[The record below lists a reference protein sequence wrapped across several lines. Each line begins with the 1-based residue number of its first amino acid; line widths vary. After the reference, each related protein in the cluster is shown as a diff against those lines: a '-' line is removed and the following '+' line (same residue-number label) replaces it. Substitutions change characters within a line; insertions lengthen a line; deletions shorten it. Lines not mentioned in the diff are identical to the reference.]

1 MIRILDILFSL
12 IALIVLVPILMPIAL
27 LLKLTGEGEIFY
39 SQKRIGKD
47 GKTFKLLKFATML
60 KNSPNMQGGTITTKN
75 DPRILPI
82 GYFLRKT
89 KINELPQL
97 LNVILGDMSL
107 IGPRPMVES
116 NFNYYNEEEKSI
128 ISSVQPGLSGLGSIL
143 FRNEEKLLDEKYDRH
158 KFYQEQIVPYKASLE
173 IWFVKHNSISLYLFL
188 IFATIYVVLFS
199 DSKIIFKYFPSI
211 PSIPFELNK
220 Y

>member
-27 LLKLTGEGEIFY
+27 LLKFTGEGEIFY

-60 KNSPNMQGGTITTKN
+60 KNSPNMQGGAITTEN

-116 NFNYYNEEEKSI
+116 NFNYYNEEEKNI

-143 FRNEEKLLDEKYDRH
+143 FRNEEKLLDKKNDRH
-158 KFYQEQIVPYKASLE
+158 KFYQEQIAPYKASLE
-173 IWFVKHNSISLYLFL
+173 IWFVKNNSISLYLFWTN
-188 IFATIYVVLFS
+188 I
-199 DSKIIFKYFPSI
+199 
-211 PSIPFELNK
+211 
-220 Y
+220 